1 MQMFEKSWFFNN
13 NQFKFYSK
21 FNKPASQPLKLFTSL
36 TFFWNK
42 SFFPVSLAVFDDDV
56 GGVAAHLNDGGHT
69 DFVDPLD
76 GGRAVIEV
84 SLLSSAKTYLTVGA
98 LNLRNEKKNPVIL
111 DLVKEWLSFAIHDDW
126 VWHERWQFQSLC
138 RSCLSSW

>member
-1 MQMFEKSWFFNN
+1 
-13 NQFKFYSK
+13 
-21 FNKPASQPLKLFTSL
+21 
-36 TFFWNK
+36 
-42 SFFPVSLAVFDDDV
+42 LAVFDDDV

-111 DLVKEWLSFAIHDDW
+111 DLVKE
-126 VWHERWQFQSLC
+126 
-138 RSCLSSW
+138 